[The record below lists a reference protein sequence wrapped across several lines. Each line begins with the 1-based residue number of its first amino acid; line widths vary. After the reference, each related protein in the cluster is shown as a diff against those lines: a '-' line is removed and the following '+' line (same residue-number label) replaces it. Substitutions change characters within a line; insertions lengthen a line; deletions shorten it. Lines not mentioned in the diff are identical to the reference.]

1 MTDHFLQFRNVEVV
15 GEKRL
20 RKRRKRKLRCGER
33 ARNEGR
39 WEVEDEGKQREV
51 KCRELG
57 RELCASSAHQPGF
70 ILAE

>member
-1 MTDHFLQFRNVEVV
+1 VRDHFLQFRNDEAC

-39 WEVEDEGKQREV
+39 WEVEDQRKKWEV
-51 KCRELG
+51 MNRELG
-57 RELCASSAHQPGF
+57 
-70 ILAE
+70 